1 MGCCFSYDE
10 PRIEIIDETPEGKDF
25 DYLRPKGTI
34 TYSIDSTYNI
44 PLIEINFDGWFESC
58 VGLWPKNNTM
68 RSNFL
73 LLEKTPTLSPRIS
86 FSSSDA
92 GVDTVF

>member
-58 VGLWPKNNTM
+58 TM